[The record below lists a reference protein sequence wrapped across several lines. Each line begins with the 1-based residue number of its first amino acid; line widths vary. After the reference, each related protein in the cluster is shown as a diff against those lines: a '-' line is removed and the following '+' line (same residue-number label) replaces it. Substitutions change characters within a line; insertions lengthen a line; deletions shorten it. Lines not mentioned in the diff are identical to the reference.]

1 MPELHALSAGE
12 LIRRYRRREL
22 SPVEVAR
29 DALAR
34 IDRLNPIVNAF
45 VLVDREAAL
54 AAAAAAEARWKQGAP
69 VGLVD
74 GVPTTIKDN
83 VWAKGWPSRRGSRT
97 SDPAPIAADAP
108 AVASAA
114 ARSTSTNALTIGF
127 NRSMRASASR
137 ATSTGES
144 SRRR

>member
-1 MPELHALSAGE
+1 MSDLHALTAGE

-45 VLVDREAAL
+45 VLVDRAAAL
-54 AAAAAAEARWKQGAP
+54 ATAAASEARWKQGAP
-69 VGLVD
+69 RGLVD

-108 AVASAA
+108 AVA
-114 ARSTSTNALTIGF
+114 RL
-127 NRSMRASASR
+127 RAQGAGGLGQ
-137 ATSTGES
+137 TTPPPVG
-144 SRRR
+144 

>member
-12 LIRRYRRREL
+12 LIRRYRRRDL
-22 SPVEVAR
+22 SPVEVVR

-34 IDRLNPIVNAF
+34 IDRFNPIINAF

-74 GVPTTIKDN
+74 GVPPRDRP
-83 VWAKGWPSRRGSRT
+83 ART
-97 SDPAPIAADAP
+97 
-108 AVASAA
+108 
-114 ARSTSTNALTIGF
+114 R
-127 NRSMRASASR
+127 
-137 ATSTGES
+137 
-144 SRRR
+144 